1 MLLRELAAE
10 NFRPFE
16 TASVRLP
23 THGLVLVA
31 GANNAGKS
39 ALLSAADVVAGVS
52 VDVQSLRRS
61 GSVSPARVMATFSLS
76 DEERS
81 SLFAASPLLTD
92 VLGEWPGR
100 GLQLFGTT
108 GQSGTAAP
116 FVVKVIRGLL
126 PGEDSIDPLLL
137 MDQGGQAWGVRVPL
151 ESAMASQQY

>member
-81 SLFAASPLLTD
+81 SLFAASPRQAEFVAAGAASRLQLIFEEQPGANPLLTD

-126 PGEDSIDPLLL
+126 PGEDSIDP
-137 MDQGGQAWGVRVPL
+137 
-151 ESAMASQQY
+151 